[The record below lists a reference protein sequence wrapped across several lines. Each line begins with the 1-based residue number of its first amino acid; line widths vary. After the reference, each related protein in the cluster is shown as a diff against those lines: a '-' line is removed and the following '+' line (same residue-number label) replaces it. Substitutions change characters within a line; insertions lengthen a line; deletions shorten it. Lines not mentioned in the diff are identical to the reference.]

1 LHDYA
6 ILIAKTT
13 ILLIAILRI
22 YILSESLSLSNR
34 QVKIPAPEYVSGL
47 GAGEHGVM
55 FYTSLR
61 EMRDIHFAFVK
72 SGLENDWVV
81 NYALPGSSVDEL
93 RTAMENYGIE
103 VKKYEADG
111 SLIIA
116 KGEDIYLDPL
126 KPDINYC
133 RSKAEELIGY
143 VMNRKDKRRLR
154 IATDLTSYFLP
165 HGSYVSLFDLENL
178 FGRRSDLPVTLLCA
192 YDATVLPA
200 VKDLDITFFYKRINK
215 EWRKFVDAHSFAIYT
230 SKGKDIIFT
239 I

>member
-1 LHDYA
+1 M
-6 ILIAKTT
+6 
-13 ILLIAILRI
+13 
-22 YILSESLSLSNR
+22 LSESLSLSKR
-34 QVKIPAPEYVSGL
+34 QVKMPAQQYVRGVA
-47 GAGEHGVM
+47 AGEHGVM
-55 FYTSLR
+55 FYTSLN

-93 RTAMENYGIE
+93 RKSMRNYDIDVE
-103 VKKYEADG
+103 KHESDG

-116 KGEDIYLDPL
+116 RGEDLYLNPV

-133 RSKAEELIGY
+133 RSKAEEVIKY
-143 VMNRKDKRRLR
+143 VMGRKDKKGLR

-215 EWRKFVDAHSFAIYT
+215 EWRKFVDAHSFAIY
-230 SKGKDIIFT
+230 SSMGKDIIFT